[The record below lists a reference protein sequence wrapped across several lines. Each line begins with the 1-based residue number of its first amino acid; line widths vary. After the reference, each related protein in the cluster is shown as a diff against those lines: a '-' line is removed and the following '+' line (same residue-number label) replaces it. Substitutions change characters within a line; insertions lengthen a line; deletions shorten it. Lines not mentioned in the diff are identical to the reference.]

1 MATLML
7 ASCSS
12 TANWEAM
19 TPDARSQLLKHI
31 SRKCGLPADS
41 LKPVGPAGL
50 TFNLPPD
57 AKYPQVDCLLAEMKN
72 VPGVKLGFVGNEVY
86 DENMK

>member
-1 MATLML
+1 M
-7 ASCSS
+7 
-12 TANWEAM
+12 
-19 TPDARSQLLKHI
+19 
-31 SRKCGLPADS
+31 PADS